1 MKFQLLDGVLMNL
14 DKNIGLEEILGVNIG
29 GKMAC
34 SELLEAK
41 TILQL
46 NHLAIMLCQKTPGLR
61 ILEKQLN
68 LFNNLKFKTNG
79 GKSYSKVS
87 GHVFEKTLLKLS
99 LLLLI
104 NCLMK
109 KSAPKIFLKAG
120 IGEMSME
127 LTT

>member
-46 NHLAIMLCQKTPGLR
+46 NHYANMLCQKTPGLR
-61 ILEKQLN
+61 ILK
-68 LFNNLKFKTNG
+68 NN
-79 GKSYSKVS
+79 
-87 GHVFEKTLLKLS
+87 
-99 LLLLI
+99 
-104 NCLMK
+104 
-109 KSAPKIFLKAG
+109 
-120 IGEMSME
+120 
-127 LTT
+127 